1 MEVKYHKL
9 LIVDLIAQKKWDFLR
24 EFFGELSKKAFTYP
38 HTFLSSFRSLVYKHW
53 EISDLSLEDHILSFF
68 RIISQIQKVE
78 PKGTKLRGIG
88 KELIIGSGAEEFLKF
103 IDENSKEGSI
113 RRFVSLLREA
123 NFLNDLEK
131 SRFINVLT
139 QKHSQEFQDEHKLKS
154 DTHID
159 DLISESKKKGVG
171 IASQNAIARMKKE
184 LERIMQVEIPDNSRE
199 IGIAQEKGDLRE
211 NAEYKAAMEKQAI
224 LQSSVTKLENELKE
238 LLPIVGAYIP
248 KEKITLGS
256 KVRLND
262 RQNKDL
268 FVYSI
273 MDKWDAD
280 IDNGII
286 SYESP
291 LGKALLGHKIGDI
304 IYFGND
310 SERQEF
316 EVLEISNAVNHEGF
330 LS

>member
-1 MEVKYHKL
+1 M
-9 LIVDLIAQKKWDFLR
+9 A
-24 EFFGELSKKAFTYP
+24 
-38 HTFLSSFRSLVYKHW
+38 
-53 EISDLSLEDHILSFF
+53 
-68 RIISQIQKVE
+68 
-78 PKGTKLRGIG
+78 
-88 KELIIGSGAEEFLKF
+88 KELIVGSGSEDFLKF
-103 IDENSKEGSI
+103 IEENSKEGSI
-113 RRFVSLLREA
+113 RRFVSLLRESS
-123 NFLNDLEK
+123 FLNELEK
-131 SRFINVLT
+131 SKFINILT
-139 QKHSQEFQDEHKLKS
+139 QKYSQEFQEEHKRKS
-154 DTHID
+154 DIHID
-159 DLISESKKKGVG
+159 GLISEAKKKGVG

-184 LERIMQVEIPDNSRE
+184 LERILQVEMPENSRE

-238 LLPIVGAYIP
+238 LLPIGGAYIP
-248 KEKITLGS
+248 KETITLGS

-304 IYFGND
+304 IHFGND
-310 SERQEF
+310 PKKQEF